1 MRRMESRI
9 AGTTRRAWSGK
20 PPPIQPEGKL
30 RSVNLESA
38 AGRQPF
44 RRGRAGIKPSSRTN
58 LEDGSS
64 FAARHCE
71 DRLDSSAVETQNLRR
86 AIVNRR
92 SSRGDRSAE
101 TRRTGPMLGGTPI
114 WMSEVQ
120 TNEGGVGTRR
130 KTLTRSGRKVN
141 HASSGM
147 TAPTTLPGSR
157 VNVVRVA
164 SKQLAAI
171 GSSQSSEGD
180 EREELM
186 SNRRT
191 CRRC

>member
-9 AGTTRRAWSGK
+9 VGTTRRAWSGK

-71 DRLDSSAVETQNLRR
+71 DRLDSRCGDAKPQESHREPTQFTRR
-86 AIVNRR
+86 PI
-92 SSRGDRSAE
+92 AE

-114 WMSEVQ
+114 WMSEVR

-141 HASSGM
+141 HATSGM

-186 SNRRT
+186 SNPVVSKL
-191 CRRC
+191 

>member
-1 MRRMESRI
+1 MEWETTTDSAGGKASKCESRERSRETTLPAWSSRDQTVKQDEPGRRI
-9 AGTTRRAWSGK
+9 ELCRKALRGPVGLERCGDAKPQESHREPTQFTRR
-20 PPPIQPEGKL
+20 PI
-30 RSVNLESA
+30 
-38 AGRQPF
+38 
-44 RRGRAGIKPSSRTN
+44 
-58 LEDGSS
+58 
-64 FAARHCE
+64 
-71 DRLDSSAVETQNLRR
+71 
-86 AIVNRR
+86 
-92 SSRGDRSAE
+92 AE

-141 HASSGM
+141 HATSGM

-186 SNRRT
+186 SNPVVSKDRKSVV
-191 CRRC
+191 